1 MVGTIFDLP
10 DDMRLQRG
18 MTFTIL
24 PDGRSLRVPSMN
36 RLQVRADSQSHEE
49 DGDHDAMQAL
59 TDMLRG
65 KKPVNGR
72 ARHNIRGQAH
82 GNRLSPGPATQE
94 ERNLFRTRPGLR
106 QKIGHARPVQRHLR
120 PHVRR

>member
-24 PDGRSLRVPSMN
+24 PDGRMLRVPAMN
-36 RLQVRADSQSHEE
+36 RLTVRAHADSHHE
-49 DGDHDAMQAL
+49 DGGKDMMQAL

-65 KKPVNGR
+65 KKPVRGSAKFNRRGR
-72 ARHNIRGQAH
+72 AHRVGSNIRDQPAPFDPH
-82 GNRLSPGPATQE
+82 GGVRPA
-94 ERNLFRTRPGLR
+94 GLEAGGI
-106 QKIGHARPVQRHLR
+106 KGLHAEA
-120 PHVRR
+120 

>member
-24 PDGRSLRVPSMN
+24 PDGRMLRVPAMS
-36 RLQVRADSQSHEE
+36 RIEVRAHADSHEQ
-49 DGDHDAMQAL
+49 DGGKDMMQAL

-65 KKPVNGR
+65 KKPVQGR
-72 ARHNIRGQAH
+72 AKFNRRGRAHKVGADIRGD
-82 GNRLSPGPATQE
+82 PAPFDPQG
-94 ERNLFRTRPGLR
+94 GLR
-106 QKIGHARPVQRHLR
+106 PAGLEAGGIKGLHGEA
-120 PHVRR
+120 